1 MGGAEKKIGII
12 RRDVDALL
20 AGIKKTGASIAST
33 RVVVENILPIFT
45 EDIMRP
51 LFEQFPGLVE
61 YKHLPAQN
69 LIKLQFQEPAQA
81 ECCVRELHHFN
92 LDGYNKLKM
101 KFGEQ

>member
-45 EDIMRP
+45 EEIMRP

-61 YKHLPAQN
+61 YKQLPAQQ
-69 LIKLQFQEPAQA
+69 LIKLEFQEAAQA
-81 ECCVRELHHFN
+81 ECCVRELHNFN
-92 LDGYNKLKM
+92 LDGRTRLRM
-101 KFGEQ
+101 R